1 MEPKDFKPYIPA
13 DKVMPEMTAFSV
25 IAGVLLSVLFG
36 AANAYLGLRV
46 GLTISASIPAAVIS
60 MGVLRMVFKRNSIL
74 ETNMVQT
81 IGSAGES
88 LAGGAIFTI
97 PVLFMW
103 AAEGYTVA
111 PSMLTIGLIALCG
124 GAMGVFMMLPLRKA
138 LIVKE
143 HGTLNY
149 PEGRA
154 CSEVLI
160 AGEEGGAKAGLV
172 FAGLGVS
179 AIYKFIADGLKLFP
193 SEINWDIRAFKGAA
207 FGMDVLPA
215 LGGVGYICGAKV
227 SAYMFSGGVLSWF
240 VLLPLIALFGSD
252 AVIFPASVSVA
263 EVFATSGP
271 TGLWSN
277 YIRYIG
283 AGALAAG
290 GILSLIKALPMMA
303 KTFASA
309 FKEYGKGGAGA
320 LRTEQELPI
329 PVSLI
334 GAAAVAAFIWLY
346 PGIPVGLA
354 GTAIIL
360 VFGFIFATIS
370 ARMVG
375 IIGSSNNPIS
385 GMCIATLLLSSL
397 LWKHT
402 GNSGPA
408 GMVTVIAIG
417 AVICIIAAMAGD
429 MSQDLK
435 TGFLVGATPK
445 KQQIGELI
453 GAVAAA
459 LAIGA
464 ILYLLNDAWGFGARE
479 IPAPQATMMK
489 MVVEGVMGG
498 NLPWALI
505 IIGVFCALVLEVLG
519 LPVLAVAI
527 GIYLPIHSSAAIMVG
542 GLVRLLVEKRK
553 YKAEGDRTK
562 AEDCGLLYCSGM
574 IAGEGV
580 VGILLAVLA
589 VVRIGGRSLA
599 EIVDLSGAVNLGNI
613 GGAAAYALV
622 MLSILLAIRKGA
634 RNAGE

>member
-1 MEPKDFKPYIPA
+1 MENKEFQPYIPA
-13 DKVMPEMTAFSV
+13 DKVMPELTAFSV
-25 IAGVLLSVLFG
+25 IAGILLSVLFG

-103 AAEGYTVA
+103 AAEGYTGT

-124 GAMGVFMMLPLRKA
+124 GSMGVFMMLPLRRA
-138 LIVKE
+138 LIVEE
-143 HGTLNY
+143 HGTLYY

-154 CSEVLI
+154 CTEVLI
-160 AGEEGGAKAGLV
+160 AGEEGGARAGIV

-179 AIYKFIADGLKLFP
+179 ALYKFIADGLKLFP

-207 FGMDVLPA
+207 FGMSVLPA

-227 SAYMFSGGVLSWF
+227 SAYMFAGGVLSWF

-252 AVIFPASVSVA
+252 VVIFPATVSVS
-263 EVFATSGP
+263 EVFAASGP
-271 TGLWSN
+271 AGLWSH

-309 FKEYGKGGAGA
+309 FRGFGKGGSGTLRTDQEIPIQAALVGA
-320 LRTEQELPI
+320 L
-329 PVSLI
+329 
-334 GAAAVAAFIWLY
+334 AVGAFIWLY

-397 LWKHT
+397 LWKQT
-402 GNSGPA
+402 GNGDGA
-408 GMVTVIAIG
+408 GMVTVISIG

-445 KQQIGELI
+445 KQQYGELI
-453 GAVAAA
+453 GAAAA
-459 LAIGA
+459 AIAIGA
-464 ILYLLNDAWGFGARE
+464 IMYLLNSAWGFGAKE

-498 NLPWALI
+498 DLPWALI
-505 IIGVFCALVLEVLG
+505 GIGMFCSLALELLG

-542 GLVRLLVEKRK
+542 GLVKLIVEKRK
-553 YKAEGDRTK
+553 YASERDKTS
-562 AEDCGLLYCSGM
+562 AEDCGLLYCSGL

-580 VGILLAVLA
+580 IGILLAILA
-589 VVRIGGRSLA
+589 IVRIGGRSLA
-599 EIVDLSGAVNLGNI
+599 EIIDLSDAIDLGNVGGAV
-613 GGAAAYALV
+613 AYILV
-622 MLSILLAIRKGA
+622 MLTIFLAIRKGM
-634 RNAGE
+634 RSDS